1 MKLIIDIPDKEW
13 EEWKNG
19 LGIIHTKPLTE
30 ALEKAKPLQAEL
42 ENIKAEIQNERKNN
56 QGVGRYAYTA
66 GLKFAID
73 SIDNHIN
80 KADCDNDCEHCD
92 WTECPKE

>member
-42 ENIKAEIQNERKNN
+42 EEIKAEINSLSTNN
-56 QGVGRYAYTA
+56 FLGMIPKGE
-66 GLKFAID
+66 AIYILD
-73 SIDNHIN
+73 KRI
-80 KADCDNDCEHCD
+80 
-92 WTECPKE
+92 TEIEEK